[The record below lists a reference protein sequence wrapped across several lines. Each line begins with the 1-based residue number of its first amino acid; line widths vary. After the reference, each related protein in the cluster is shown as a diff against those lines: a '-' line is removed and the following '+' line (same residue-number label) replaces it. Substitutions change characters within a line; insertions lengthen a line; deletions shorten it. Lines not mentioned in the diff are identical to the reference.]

1 MEHWW
6 NPGGMRP
13 EWLIVLAPVIT
24 FLTTG
29 SAS

>member
-1 MEHWW
+1 MDDWW
-6 NPGGMRP
+6 NPGGMWP
-13 EWLIVLAPVIT
+13 EWLIASAPVLT